1 MMGEIWQFGTKP
13 RRPNATMTRRP
24 SNSLFAFA
32 LLVLSGLVIQQA
44 EAGIGGLLG
53 LGGNKGFG
61 GKKTSEMLVAASI
74 LASLISK
81 HKESQSNNKPRA
93 PMMPMPMPP
102 YGGYAAGSSPYGSYG
117 AAGYGGGLGSSLYGG
132 YPGLA
137 SAYGGGFASPSAGGY
152 GGYGGY
158 PSY

>member
-1 MMGEIWQFGTKP
+1 MSLSASRVSGHKSRSF
-13 RRPNATMTRRP
+13 
-24 SNSLFAFA
+24 SLFT
-32 LLVLSGLVIQQA
+32 LSILVLTGLVIQQV

-53 LGGNKGFG
+53 LGGKGFG

-74 LASLISK
+74 LASLITK
-81 HKESQSNNKPRA
+81 HKESQNQNKQRA
-93 PMMPMPMPP
+93 PMHMPIPVPP

-137 SAYGGGFASPSAGGY
+137 SAYGGFASPAGYG

>member
-1 MMGEIWQFGTKP
+1 M
-13 RRPNATMTRRP
+13 
-24 SNSLFAFA
+24 A
-32 LLVLSGLVIQQA
+32 LLVLCGLVIQQA

-53 LGGNKGFG
+53 LGGKGFG

-74 LASLISK
+74 LASLITK
-81 HKESQSNNKPRA
+81 HKESQNQNKQRS
-93 PMMPMPMPP
+93 PMHVPMPVPP

-117 AAGYGGGLGSSLYGG
+117 VYGGGLGSSLYGG
-132 YPGLA
+132 YPG
-137 SAYGGGFASPSAGGY
+137 SSYGGFASPGGY

>member
-1 MMGEIWQFGTKP
+1 
-13 RRPNATMTRRP
+13 MTSHHSTR
-24 SNSLFAFA
+24 SLYTLAI
-32 LLVLSGLVIQQA
+32 LVLCGLVIQQA

-53 LGGNKGFG
+53 LGGKGFG

-74 LASLISK
+74 LASLITK
-81 HKESQSNNKPRA
+81 HKESQNQKQRA
-93 PMMPMPMPP
+93 PMHVPMPVPP

-132 YPGLA
+132 YPGLT
-137 SAYGGGFASPSAGGY
+137 SAYGGFASPSGY